1 MTNIIPSNS
10 CPEDIVSYDNHL
22 IVWRKYQPPP
32 YVLWRQFP
40 EMIFNGDPFDIA
52 INIDWT
58 STVTDTSTASW
69 LTTHQWLLP
78 RVQSVLDTWASGVN
92 SNIIQIWNHWY
103 ITIENDGTYP
113 DQLEDIHIRVGQ
125 WVNDIIWSQPYTN
138 YAIPSNFPAVAN
150 WDYFSECKLFP
161 LPTSWSGGWWLPAP
175 IIRLRPKNINSAI
188 IRDYEDN
195 EDIDV
200 YSPPTIVTQDLTQE
214 QLDMWVRVEFLY
226 YRTWKRPTKK
236 GANANANKAWFVH
249 PTLTNLDG
257 TAVFTHTDFRSW
269 KHNWV
274 GMYRPSEFEVL
285 RNQQKIPL
293 YEALNGRLRFGTI
306 AYRNTDWNVI
316 RDEVHVFAPIRRRSK
331 YQDSVSDGVHY
342 SPILAPL
349 YFTAR
354 YAIRMSNN
362 KWISWPIG
370 NIISLAP
377 KVHPFLYDPVS
388 SATNSKQ
395 CAIIN
400 TRYNPRSYKCFMETS
415 RLPT

>member
-1 MTNIIPSNS
+1 MSFITPWIESNISNWLFIKNVDTLLNDPFKKNSNS
-10 CPEDIVSYDNHL
+10 V
-22 IVWRKYQPPP
+22 
-32 YVLWRQFP
+32 
-40 EMIFNGDPFDIA
+40 
-52 INIDWT
+52 
-58 STVTDTSTASW
+58 
-69 LTTHQWLLP
+69 
-78 RVQSVLDTWASGVN
+78 
-92 SNIIQIWNHWY
+92 
-103 ITIENDGTYP
+103 
-113 DQLEDIHIRVGQ
+113 
-125 WVNDIIWSQPYTN
+125 
-138 YAIPSNFPAVAN
+138 
-150 WDYFSECKLFP
+150 
-161 LPTSWSGGWWLPAP
+161 WSGWWWLPAP
-175 IIRLRPKNINSAI
+175 IIRLRPKNINSATI
-188 IRDYEDN
+188 MDYEDN